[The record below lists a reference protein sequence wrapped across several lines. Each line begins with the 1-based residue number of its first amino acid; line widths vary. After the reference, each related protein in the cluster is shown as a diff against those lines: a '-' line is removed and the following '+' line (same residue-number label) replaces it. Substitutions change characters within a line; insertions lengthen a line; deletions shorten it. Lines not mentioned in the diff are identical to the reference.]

1 MESPLV
7 SADWL
12 AARLGSPSVRVIEVS
27 SVDDD
32 SFYRV
37 GHIPGAVWWFWN
49 YALWHDTDRDLATPE
64 IMAGVYCGSLL
75 PWT

>member
-27 SVDDD
+27 SMDDD
-32 SFYRV
+32 SFYRA
-37 GHIPGAVWWFWN
+37 GHIPGAVWWFWKL
-49 YALWHDTDRDLATPE
+49 ALWHDMRPGSGLAIIHVLE
-64 IMAGVYCGSLL
+64 
-75 PWT
+75 